1 MSRGFTL
8 VEVVVALILLEI
20 GVLAA
25 AGTLVLASR
34 EMGRAERIERA
45 VATLEMVAD
54 SIAAAGSGA
63 DGARAFP
70 GGRVLWSRAGAGSRA
85 HLVAVDASGD
95 TLAEIVLPEEVP

>member
-34 EMGRAERIERA
+34 ALGRAERIERA
-45 VATLEMVAD
+45 VAALELVAD
-54 SIAAAGSGA
+54 SIGAAGSGA
-63 DGARAFP
+63 DGARPFP
-70 GGRVLWSRAGAGSRA
+70 GGRVLWGWRGAGGLA
-85 HLVAVDASGD
+85 DLVAVDVAGD
-95 TLAEIVLPEEVP
+95 TLAEVVLVGEAP